1 MLRAFVLATVTG
13 LLGGLT
19 TGFGQT
25 PIDSPFD
32 IQLVPRALEGGGYKY
47 GIYAAMAGS
56 STPQLYELD
65 TGGTGFYAVYS
76 ANPTYATEAW
86 GTNYS
91 VVNTNISMGY
101 ASDNVYYGNAVSS
114 GVTLYSAT
122 QSGTYDLSAK
132 ISTPGSVL
140 VGQTLVITNT
150 AGKTTSGSW
159 PSTTPPV
166 DQNFY
171 GDFGLSLSHATN
183 GIMNVLAQMNY
194 STNVIPGFVVS
205 LGSPDSTNAKIQV
218 GLNKNFDELYPIKIK
233 IQGMDA
239 TNLFPAPDG
248 GTNGLP
254 TYSGA
259 VLAAAMVFSNT
270 TSGAFTNG
278 RTDVILDTGASG
290 TLFLTSEAPGAV
302 TNYLSPS
309 GESLGEQVGLS
320 LIVETTDGSFIDL
333 FSAVEGENGF
343 ALNVMYRSNFSLNIG
358 QNLFYQYEV
367 AYNLQDGI
375 LGLRAIPEANQVYLM
390 AVASLFVIGFAL
402 TRTALTRHI
411 RRKRLPAGP
420 ERSRR
425 VA

>member
-13 LLGGLT
+13 LLGGVT

-25 PIDSPFD
+25 TIDTPFD
-32 IQLVPRALEGGGYKY
+32 IQLVPKALEGGGYKY
-47 GIYAAMAGS
+47 GIYASMAGS

-91 VVNTNISMGY
+91 IVNTNISVGY
-101 ASDNVYYGNAVSS
+101 ASDNVYYGNSVSS
-114 GVTLYSAT
+114 SVTIYSAG
-122 QSGTYDLSAK
+122 QDGTYSTNS
-132 ISTPGSVL
+132 ISTPGNVRI
-140 VGQTLVITNT
+140 GQTLVITNT

-159 PSTTPPV
+159 PSATPPV

-183 GIMNVLAQMNY
+183 QIVNVLAQMNY

-205 LGSPDSTNAKIQV
+205 LGSPGSTNAKIQV
-218 GLNKNFDELYPIKIK
+218 GLNKNFDDLYPIKIK
-233 IQGMDA
+233 IQGMDT

-259 VLAAAMVFSNT
+259 VLAAAMVFSNA

-309 GESLGEQVGLS
+309 GERLGEQVGLS

-390 AVASLFVIGFAL
+390 TLASLFVIGFAIVRTGM
-402 TRTALTRHI
+402 TRHHRKKRGLTALD
-411 RRKRLPAGP
+411 
-420 ERSRR
+420 
-425 VA
+425 